1 MPEGVRSVDFNYQ
14 YAEST
19 VRPPEIETNA
29 NAVYLRKSYEQITRG
44 EGEEQVTYWT
54 YQEAKL
60 TQQEF
65 SEYITMITAENA
77 IKGQNDSAN
86 ISSLVSGQS
95 TNEFYQLAIMEAI
108 ADLYE
113 AMTLGS

>member
-1 MPEGVRSVDFNYQ
+1 MDFNYQ

-19 VRPPEIETNA
+19 VKPPEIETNG
-29 NAVYLRKSYEQITRG
+29 NKVYLRKEFEQITRG
-44 EGEEQVTYWT
+44 EDDEQIVYWT

-65 SEYITMITAENA
+65 SEYINIITIKNA

>member
-1 MPEGVRSVDFNYQ
+1 MDFNYQ

-19 VRPPEIETNA
+19 VRPPEIETNV
-29 NAVYLRKSYEQITRG
+29 NTVYLRKSYEQITRG